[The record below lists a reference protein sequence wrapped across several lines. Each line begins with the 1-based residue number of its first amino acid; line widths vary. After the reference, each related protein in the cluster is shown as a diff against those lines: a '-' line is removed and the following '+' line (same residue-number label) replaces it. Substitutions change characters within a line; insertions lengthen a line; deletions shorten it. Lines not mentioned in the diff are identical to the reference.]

1 MNYDFNEL
9 GKIDKYVKRPKN
21 QEPKLLKSKKLE
33 LGNTQL
39 KSKYK
44 TWNVSAQASSVSG
57 IKNRGRSAKFIDYIA
72 RKEECL
78 ALYSEFTIFIL
89 IFSFQQEQ
97 HRRFY
102 QYQRRAQRR
111 LWVLSIIVL
120 FRKAPLLFFF
130 FTPQKKKKR
139 KA

>member
-1 MNYDFNEL
+1 MANAAVIFWSGEVNRSTFL
-9 GKIDKYVKRPKN
+9 
-21 QEPKLLKSKKLE
+21 KLI
-33 LGNTQL
+33 
-39 KSKYK
+39 K
-44 TWNVSAQASSVSG
+44 T
-57 IKNRGRSAKFIDYIA
+57 
-72 RKEECL
+72 L
-78 ALYSEFTIFIL
+78 FTIFIL
-89 IFSFQQEQ
+89 IFSFQPEQ